1 MLKEVESVA
10 RFGEVQRNMFLGVK
24 ITMIVPITKQ
34 SLGQTN
40 LIDIELEKHRHL
52 PLLKVV
58 KPTGIGVK

>member
-1 MLKEVESVA
+1 
-10 RFGEVQRNMFLGVK
+10 MFLGVK

-52 PLLKVV
+52 PLLEVV